1 MLDVRFCYIFRY
13 KMMFYLFHLRWI
25 PNHFNFLK
33 YSTLMLFFSYILY
46 YIPRETFLFWF
57 HISFREFSDIFIP
70 LELLER
76 QGVLYE
82 LPEGAHLKNV
92 SEHLF
97 LDPCLFFFYSSFVTF
112 GTITGLLP
120 YPEFLLYSSAPFRRA
135 VY

>member
-57 HISFREFSDIFIP
+57 HISFRQFSDIFIP

-82 LPEGAHLKNV
+82 LPEGDK
-92 SEHLF
+92 SEECVRTSIPRSMLVF
-97 LDPCLFFFYSSFVTF
+97 FLFFFCHVWNYHRFTSLSGIFIIF
-112 GTITGLLP
+112 QCTI
-120 YPEFLLYSSAPFRRA
+120 
-135 VY
+135 